1 MHSFS
6 SWKTL
11 PKNMRDKSLGFT
23 LLEVLMG
30 LFLLA
35 FSLLALKSIEVS
47 AARKAR
53 ANQYYQRALLLTK
66 NMQYYLQSHHGEFNQ
81 YQARWQQQ
89 INSLLPAARGVVTAA
104 NQKYQI
110 KIVWGGMRADEC
122 HEIVNGVKGC
132 LLVNYHLIE

>member
-1 MHSFS
+1 
-6 SWKTL
+6 
-11 PKNMRDKSLGFT
+11 MRNKLLGFT

-66 NMQYYLQSHHGEFNQ
+66 NMQYYLQSHHGEYSQ
-81 YQARWQQQ
+81 YQPSWQKQ
-89 INSLLPAARGVVTAA
+89 INNLLPAANGMVIADKDT
-104 NQKYQI
+104 YQI
-110 KIVWGGMRADEC
+110 KIVWGGMRIDDC
-122 HEIVNGVKGC
+122 SGMVNGVKGC
-132 LLVNYHLIE
+132 LLVNYHLVE